1 MFLKTKIG
9 FFLEKFLYTLEHL
22 ISDAHEEIPIFA
34 FYHPMLKWIQYCG
47 TPCIYLFIFPSMM
60 AWTQLAEHEHPVKVG
75 GLVEFHPKMVVPMA
89 ESEHKMQDIAIGNE
103 FLCTSLAQHIYG
115 MAAARHQG
123 QAGGGA
129 ADMWISRYLQL
140 YLPYLC

>member
-1 MFLKTKIG
+1 
-9 FFLEKFLYTLEHL
+9 
-22 ISDAHEEIPIFA
+22 
-34 FYHPMLKWIQYCG
+34 
-47 TPCIYLFIFPSMM
+47 MM

-103 FLCTSLAQHIYG
+103 FLRASLAQHIYG